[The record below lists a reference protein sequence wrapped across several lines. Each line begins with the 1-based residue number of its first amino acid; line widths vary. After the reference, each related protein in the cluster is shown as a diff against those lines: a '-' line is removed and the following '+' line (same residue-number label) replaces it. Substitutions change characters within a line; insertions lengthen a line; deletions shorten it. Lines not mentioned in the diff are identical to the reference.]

1 MYAYYYYYHYIY
13 SPLYLHLDA
22 DIVRSD
28 GRRAL
33 RIEIQKGRNRR
44 YKKGLIIHSM
54 KQVVENSK
62 IAKIVG
68 DLRPVSVKS
77 VNARLDCHR
86 KPTRHTKSTI
96 YTHSHKHKCIT
107 NVRNKLNKLKSK
119 KNNYKKMK

>member
-33 RIEIQKGRNRR
+33 RIEIQKGRR